1 MNSVIDAIISRRAV
15 RTFADK
21 QIASENLELILK
33 CAQYAPSGMNRQA
46 NQFTVLSGSRIL
58 DEFLSEVKKDIE
70 ESDSEFWKSRAKNPN
85 FNFFYKAP
93 TFVIVSSNPEANALT
108 PTEDAAVAI
117 ENMMIAAKSLG
128 ISSCWIHT
136 LCMIGAAPNTR
147 RFLEQ
152 YGLPQSHKIYGSVAL
167 GYNSST
173 EPSAH
178 SIVGNKI
185 VFAK

>member
-1 MNSVIDAIISRRAV
+1 MNSAIDAILSRRAV

-21 QIASENLELILK
+21 PLNSQDLDLILK

-46 NQFTVLSGSRIL
+46 NQFTVLSTKQIL
-58 DEFLSEVKKDIE
+58 DEFLGEVKKDIAV
-70 ESDSEFWKSRAKNPN
+70 SDSEFWKSRAVNPD
-85 FNFFYKAP
+85 FNFFYRAP
-93 TFVIVSSNPEANALT
+93 TFVIVSSNPQAQALT
-108 PTEDAAVAI
+108 PAEDAAVAI

-147 RFLEQ
+147 RFLDKF
-152 YGLPQSHKIYGSVAL
+152 GLPLDHKIYGSVAL

>member
-1 MNSVIDAIISRRAV
+1 MNETIDAILNRRAV

-21 QIASENLELILK
+21 ELNEQDLELVLK

-46 NQFTVLSGSRIL
+46 NQFTVLCTRRIL
-58 DEFLSEVKKDIE
+58 DEFLEQVKSDIE
-70 ESDSEFWKSRAKNPN
+70 LSDSEFWKSRAKAPN

-93 TFVIVSSNPEANALT
+93 AFVIVSSNPQAQALT
-108 PTEDAAVAI
+108 PAEDAAVAI

-136 LCMIGAAPNTR
+136 LCMIGEAPNTR
-147 RFLEQ
+147 KFLEKC
-152 YGLPQSHKIYGSVAL
+152 GLPLEHKIYGSVAL

-178 SIVGNKI
+178 SIVGNKV